1 MKNLARFLS
10 AILLLAAP
18 PLFAQ
23 APAASTDPLAPTL
36 GAKSAVE
43 IDREWQ
49 QSVAKYDAERNRL
62 VAEAERQANDGPF
75 RPDWATLVKYQPPQW
90 YQDAKFGIFIHWGVY
105 SVPAAQSEWYP
116 REMYHPGEVAYKNF
130 REHYASTDPA
140 QKDAR
145 GYKDLIPLFRA
156 EHFNAEA
163 WAKLF
168 KDAGAQYVVPVA
180 EHHDGFSMY
189 DSGLSDWTVV
199 KMGPKRDTLGE
210 LAKAVR
216 SEGLHFGLS
225 SHRVEHNFF
234 YDGGRAIR
242 SDVNDPKNA
251 GLYGP
256 AHEFISGDGGLT
268 NDWTYVSDAWAR
280 DWLARDTELVEK
292 YKPEIVY
299 FDWWIGQPLMRRA
312 VAEFAAFYYN
322 YAAAHGTTAVI
333 NFKDF
338 AINHKAGVL
347 DFERGQQ
354 DRIVPDHWQTDTSI
368 SDQSWGYIEHDT
380 FKTPAFLVDQLVD
393 IVSKNGNLLLNFGP
407 RSDGTIPDEVRAT
420 LLEMGAWL
428 KVNGEAIYATTPW
441 KTFGEGP
448 TKVQA
453 GSFHDTDTKP
463 YTAEDFRFTAKGST
477 VYAIGMA
484 CPKDGKATIRSLGW
498 AHEGSALPIASIEL
512 LGSTGK
518 VTWTQGANALD
529 VTLPSDAACKY
540 AYALKVTP
548 AAK

>member
-1 MKNLARFLS
+1 
-10 AILLLAAP
+10 
-18 PLFAQ
+18 
-23 APAASTDPLAPTL
+23 
-36 GAKSAVE
+36 
-43 IDREWQ
+43 
-49 QSVAKYDAERNRL
+49 
-62 VAEAERQANDGPF
+62 
-75 RPDWATLVKYQPPQW
+75 
-90 YQDAKFGIFIHWGVY
+90 
-105 SVPAAQSEWYP
+105 
-116 REMYHPGEVAYKNF
+116 
-130 REHYASTDPA
+130 
-140 QKDAR
+140 
-145 GYKDLIPLFRA
+145 
-156 EHFNAEA
+156 
-163 WAKLF
+163 
-168 KDAGAQYVVPVA
+168 
-180 EHHDGFSMY
+180 
-189 DSGLSDWTVV
+189 
-199 KMGPKRDTLGE
+199 
-210 LAKAVR
+210 
-216 SEGLHFGLS
+216 
-225 SHRVEHNFF
+225 
-234 YDGGRAIR
+234 
-242 SDVNDPKNA
+242 
-251 GLYGP
+251 
-256 AHEFISGDGGLT
+256 
-268 NDWTYVSDAWAR
+268 VSDAWAR

-354 DRIVPDHWQTDTSI
+354 DHIVSDHWQTDTSI
-368 SDQSWGYIEHDT
+368 SDASWGYIEHDT
-380 FKTPAFLVDQLVD
+380 FKTPEFLVDQLVD

-448 TKVQA
+448 TQVQA

-498 AHEGSALPIASIEL
+498 AHEGSALSIATIEL
-512 LGSTGK
+512 LGSRGK

-548 AAK
+548 VAK

>member
-18 PLFAQ
+18 LLFAQ

-36 GAKSAVE
+36 GVKSALE
-43 IDREWQ
+43 IDHEWQ

-75 RPDWATLVKYQPPQW
+75 RPDWATLVKYEPPQW

-140 QKDAR
+140 QKDAK

-156 EHFNAEA
+156 EHFDAAA

-216 SEGLHFGLS
+216 GEGLHFGLS

-354 DRIVPDHWQTDTSI
+354 DHIVPDHWQTDTSI
-368 SDQSWGYIEHDT
+368 SDASWGYIEHDT

-448 TKVQA
+448 TQVQA

-498 AHEGSALPIASIEL
+498 AHEGSALPIATIEL

-540 AYALKVTP
+540 AYALKVTSTT
-548 AAK
+548 K